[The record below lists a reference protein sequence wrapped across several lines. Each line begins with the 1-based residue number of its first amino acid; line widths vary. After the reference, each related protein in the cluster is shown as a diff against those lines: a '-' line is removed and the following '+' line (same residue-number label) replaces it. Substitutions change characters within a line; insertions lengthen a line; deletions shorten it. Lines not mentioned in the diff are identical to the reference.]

1 MRTLLLTLVLLVLVS
16 RPALAPP
23 LPDADVEPTAG
34 TWPTW
39 VVGAP
44 AALRPLPPPAASEA
58 DELRMLATRR
68 DAGTQRII
76 AYWDA
81 GPPSYRWN
89 ELAVAEA
96 LRQHDYTH
104 VALRGLALLHV
115 TLDDALVA
123 TWDAKY
129 AYRRPR
135 PTDVHRDLSAA
146 VIVPPSPSYPAEHAV
161 VAGAAAEVLAHLYPQ
176 RAAFFADRAREA
188 AESRLFA
195 AVNYPS
201 DVRAGLAL
209 GRDLARRVIA
219 TRRSDGRDRPPAAH
233 PRGAG
238 TWRGANPVLPEA
250 AGWRPWVLA
259 SADELRPAPPPAHDS
274 AELASEM
281 DELRRF
287 GRTPKTNADAFFW
300 EHTAGGARS
309 YQFWNEVL
317 ERSLLEHRLQHNA
330 PRAAR
335 AYALLNVALHDVAV
349 ACWDAKYAYWALRPV
364 ELDPTFQPLF
374 TTPEH
379 PSYPSG
385 HSCLSAAA
393 AAVLGHL
400 FPRDASRFEALASE
414 ASESRLWAGIHFRS
428 DLTAGR
434 ALGRRVAERVIQRA
448 RVDGVR

>member
-1 MRTLLLTLVLLVLVS
+1 MRTLLLTVVLLILVGT
-16 RPALAPP
+16 PALAPP
-23 LPDADVEPTAG
+23 LPDLDIEPTAA

-39 VVGAP
+39 VIGSP
-44 AALRPLPPPAASEA
+44 ASLRPPPPPTVSEA
-58 DELRMLATRR
+58 DELRALAHRR
-68 DAGTQRII
+68 DATTQRMI

-96 LRQHDYTH
+96 LRQHDYSH

-115 TLDDALVA
+115 ALDDALVA
-123 TWDAKY
+123 AWDAKY
-129 AYRRPR
+129 AYRRRR
-135 PTDVHRDLSAA
+135 PPDDHRDLGAA
-146 VIVPPSPSYPAEHAV
+146 VTVPASPSYPAEHAV

-176 RAAFFADRAREA
+176 RAAFFAERAQEA
-188 AESRLFA
+188 TQSRLSA
-195 AVNYPS
+195 AVHYPS

-209 GRDLARRVIA
+209 GRDVARRVIES
-219 TRRSDGRDRPPAAH
+219 RRSDGGDRSPAAR

-259 SADELRPAPPPAHDS
+259 SADELRPPPPPAHDS

-287 GRTPKTNADAFFW
+287 RRTPKTNADALFW
-300 EHTAGGARS
+300 EHAAGGARS
-309 YQFWNEVL
+309 YQFWNDVL
-317 ERSLLEHRLQHNA
+317 ERSLLEHRMEHNA

-335 AYALLNVALHDVAV
+335 AFALLNVALHDVAV

-364 ELDPTFQPLF
+364 ELDATFQPLF

-428 DLTAGR
+428 DLAAGR
-434 ALGRRVAERVIQRA
+434 ALGRRVAERVIQRG
-448 RVDGVR
+448 RIDGVR